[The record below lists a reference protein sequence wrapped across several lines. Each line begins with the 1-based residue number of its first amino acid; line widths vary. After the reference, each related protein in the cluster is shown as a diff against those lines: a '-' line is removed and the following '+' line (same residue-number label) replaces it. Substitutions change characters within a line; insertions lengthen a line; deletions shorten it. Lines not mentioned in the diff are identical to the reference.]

1 MSLRASVVPARLV
14 ARFACASALVAPL
27 ALAGCGGTGV
37 AEEDP
42 SSSQAAATTTTVTL
56 LAATTLAKGA
66 SKTGFYTATVAGP
79 LTFKTTGTGD
89 ADLYVKKGAAA
100 SPTTKDCASETSTA
114 VERCVVTVA
123 VGDKVY
129 WDVFAYAASTVS
141 LTVDVPAATPPPP
154 ATTTIALFP
163 TTSIAKGTHKSG
175 RYVATVAGSIKFATT
190 GTGDAD
196 LYVKKGVAASL
207 TVHDCAAETSSA
219 SEQCALTVAV
229 GDSIYWDVYGYAASS
244 VKLDLTVPAGGTP
257 AAPTALPPGM
267 QYCAVAGACGTPSS
281 KVNVCADGQTSCAP
295 TRTTDVAWTVNGLPV
310 STLGINFTGGA
321 TGVNPTVPTPGN
333 VRLYFPFVIGA
344 GISHVQVASSLD
356 ISISYYGAA
365 PVWGGTTAL
374 DFTGTTQTA
383 PHGTSMLYRWPTYD
397 LGVTH
402 AALSTSIEKI
412 ASDEIAATGIT
423 PPLYQAFFLPTEIAV
438 PQGIDAGL
446 AFGDGV
452 VQINY
457 GNPGWIASTPGGAAA
472 IMTHEFAHEN
482 AHTLFAQIASK
493 FSYDPSCL
501 NEGLADGLGNYL
513 GYISDADLQ
522 KTGDGSDVT
531 HACTALTEVHARGK
545 CVLWHLKSAGYFQ
558 PATWKGL
565 FTPQHTFAFS
575 SCDMSA
581 AATGNGYVV
590 YLTEATGADMGALVS
605 SMGWPNA
612 GSYAAAKAALGL

>member
-1 MSLRASVVPARLV
+1 
-14 ARFACASALVAPL
+14 
-27 ALAGCGGTGV
+27 
-37 AEEDP
+37 
-42 SSSQAAATTTTVTL
+42 
-56 LAATTLAKGA
+56 
-66 SKTGFYTATVAGP
+66 
-79 LTFKTTGTGD
+79 
-89 ADLYVKKGAAA
+89 
-100 SPTTKDCASETSTA
+100 
-114 VERCVVTVA
+114 
-123 VGDKVY
+123 
-129 WDVFAYAASTVS
+129 
-141 LTVDVPAATPPPP
+141 
-154 ATTTIALFP
+154 
-163 TTSIAKGTHKSG
+163 
-175 RYVATVAGSIKFATT
+175 
-190 GTGDAD
+190 
-196 LYVKKGVAASL
+196 
-207 TVHDCAAETSSA
+207 
-219 SEQCALTVAV
+219 
-229 GDSIYWDVYGYAASS
+229 
-244 VKLDLTVPAGGTP
+244 
-257 AAPTALPPGM
+257 M
-267 QYCAVAGACGTPSS
+267 QYCSVAGACGTPSS
-281 KVNVCADGQTSCAP
+281 KVNVCPEGQTSCAP

-344 GISHVQVASSLD
+344 GISHVQVASSVD
-356 ISISYYGAA
+356 IAISYYGAA

-452 VQINY
+452 VEINY

-472 IMTHEFAHEN
+472 IMAHEFAHEHT
-482 AHTLFAQIASK
+482 HTLFAQIASK
-493 FSYDPSCL
+493 FSGDPSCL

-522 KTGDGSDVT
+522 RTGDGSDVT

-545 CVLWHLKSAGYFQ
+545 CVLWHLKTAGYFQ
-558 PATWKGL
+558 PAVWKGL

-590 YLTEATGADMGALVS
+590 YLTEATGADMSGLVS